1 MNKEFINEIKSE
13 LIAKKTEISSRLE
26 AIDKSKKRK
35 EPLNADWSEQAVE
48 MENFEVVDALDD
60 METVELQRIEGAL
73 KSIESGSYGVCTN
86 CTESIGEKRLKAVPT
101 ANLCI
106 QCSQ

>member
-1 MNKEFINEIKSE
+1 MNKEFLEEIKSE
-13 LIAKKTEISSRLE
+13 LIAKKNEVMTRLE

-60 METVELQRIEGAL
+60 MESIELEKIEGAL
-73 KSIESGSYGVCTN
+73 KLIEAGNYGVCSN
-86 CTESIGEKRLKAVPT
+86 CSESIGEKRLKAIPT